1 MPRLDVTA
9 DVETTDQTDP
19 RCDICKVGRAPF
31 LRYGTLENTGRMC
44 SECLH
49 RTRLCALC
57 QQPTSTP
64 MVALPTVDQGTGPG
78 WTSYA
83 CVECTDR
90 QPVGSEGG
98 HP

>member
-1 MPRLDVTA
+1 MWTMAVVSEDANNEPL
-9 DVETTDQTDP
+9 
-19 RCDICKVGRAPF
+19 CDICKTGRAPF

-57 QQPTSTP
+57 QLPSNTA

-83 CVECTDR
+83 CVDCTGR
-90 QPVGSEGG
+90 KVVGT
-98 HP
+98 